1 MSNTIF
7 QKHFGDKAA
16 VGIFHNL
23 YPADDWNADI
33 NFFVDCL
40 QFYLTTIG
48 QSVKIN
54 PPMKNIQQRTLL
66 AMMGQH
72 FHDWAL
78 VYFDKEG
85 ENVNCMRPREDVFSD
100 FLKASNA
107 KWTTQKF
114 THSLKAFCSRY
125 QYVLNPKPYR
135 NTQGRIIRKHND
147 KSTEMIYI
155 QTTDKID
162 TAELSKQNYDSQETP
177 F

>member
-1 MSNTIF
+1 MDL
-7 QKHFGDKAA
+7 HD
-16 VGIFHNL
+16 NL

-48 QSVKIN
+48 RSIKIN

-78 VYFDKEG
+78 VYFSPDGGNTDKMLVKE
-85 ENVNCMRPREDVFSD
+85 ETMKDFVN
-100 FLKASNA
+100 ASNA
-107 KWTTQKF
+107 KNWTTQKF
-114 THSLKAFCSRY
+114 TKALKSFCRKY
-125 QYVLNPKPYR
+125 GYTLNPKEYQ
-135 NTQGRIIRKHND
+135 NGQGRIIRKHNE
-147 KSTEMIYI
+147 KATEHIYV
-155 QTTDKID
+155 QTTEEID
-162 TAELSKQNYDSQETP
+162 VTELSKQSYEGQSTP